1 MEVSELHRAAN
12 DTARKMLR
20 RGQIFH
26 TTAPLIARSSF
37 NPPPLTLYATSMTL
51 DPLLVR
57 SFAKKFHTP
66 LYVFEESI
74 IRKQCR
80 ELKAAI
86 SYPNTVIKYACKA
99 LTLRAILSIIK
110 DEGIWI
116 DASSLNEAKRA
127 ILAGFE
133 PHQIAYTGES
143 ASVPVFSELLKMN
156 VTMNCSSLDQ
166 MRLLGKIQP
175 GAKMSVRINPGEG
188 HGSNNKVNTGGP
200 ASKHGIYV
208 DQLDEVRAI
217 IKEYD
222 LQLDGIHAHIGS
234 GTDLAHWLR
243 IKDLT
248 LNIARQ
254 FEDLS
259 FVNLGGG
266 LPIVYNP
273 ETDEP
278 MPLNEWGERLTDSFE
293 GFSKEYGKD
302 VQLHIEP
309 GRYLVAECGHLIAE
323 VQNVKRTPAYNFA
336 LLNTGFNHNPRPA
349 MYGSY
354 HPLTLVAG
362 DGRNLVP
369 SKEYVIAG
377 YLCESG
383 DIFTRGEDGEL
394 LPRLF
399 PEIKVGDLMVMG
411 LVGAYSHAMK
421 SEYNSMNLPASI
433 LLQTNGTAK
442 IIERRGTL
450 EDVIQREVE
459 TF

>member
-1 MEVSELHRAAN
+1 
-12 DTARKMLR
+12 
-20 RGQIFH
+20 
-26 TTAPLIARSSF
+26 
-37 NPPPLTLYATSMTL
+37 MTL
-51 DPLLVR
+51 EPNLVR
-57 SFAKKFHTP
+57 SLAKKFHTP
-66 LYVFEESI
+66 LYVFEESVV
-74 IRKQCR
+74 RKRCR

-86 SYPNTVIKYACKA
+86 SYPNLVIRYACKA

-127 ILAGFE
+127 LLAGYA
-133 PHQIAYTGES
+133 PQQVAYTGES
-143 ASVPVFSELLKMN
+143 ASAPVFSELLDMN

-166 MRLLGKIQP
+166 MRILGQVRR
-175 GAKMSVRINPGEG
+175 GATLSVRINPGEG
-188 HGSNNKVNTGGP
+188 HGANNKVNTGGP

-217 IKEYD
+217 VKEYD
-222 LQLDGIHAHIGS
+222 LKLDGIHAHIGS

-248 LNIARQ
+248 LDIARQ

-266 LPIVYNP
+266 LPVVYNP
-273 ETDEP
+273 ETDSP
-278 MPLNEWGERLTDSFE
+278 MPLHEWGERLTDSFE
-293 GFSKEYGKD
+293 SFSKEYGKP
-302 VQLHIEP
+302 VQLQIEP
-309 GRYLVAECGHLIAE
+309 GRFLVAECGHLIAE
-323 VQNVKRTPAYNFA
+323 VQNVKRTPTYNFA

-362 DGRNLVP
+362 DGRDVSG
-369 SKEYVIAG
+369 SKEYVIGG

-394 LPRLF
+394 KPRVF
-399 PEIKVGDLMVMG
+399 PEIKVGDLMVTG

-421 SEYNSMNLPASI
+421 SEYNSMNLPASV
-433 LLQTNGTAK
+433 LLSPDGSSK
-442 IIERRGTL
+442 VIERRGTL
-450 EDVIQREVE
+450 EDVIRREVE
-459 TF
+459 AF